1 MVKLL
6 NIALGLSL
14 TVSPLALPV
23 KVEYIFREDSSTLI
37 SDVNRRIGSQSLG
50 REGITNRFYRYCER
64 PRLTMRAKQI
74 KVERV
79 DRYSIYCGRKVL
91 HGWTFSQRGN
101 RQSKRIRAYLYD
113 REGYLMDER
122 ELSLRKY
129 DRRGSSRQVTLF
141 VSPKVGS
148 VTIERI
154 KSHRSRYRYE
164 RRNREE
170 YDDDDD

>member
-1 MVKLL
+1 LRLL

-14 TVSPLALPV
+14 AISPLALPV
-23 KVEYIFREDSSTLI
+23 KAQYIWGADSSTLV
-37 SDVNRRIGSQSLG
+37 SDGNQRIARESPRQEG
-50 REGITNRFYRYCER
+50 RTKRFYRYCER
-64 PRLTMRAKQI
+64 PRLIRRAKKL
-74 KVERV
+74 KVERIY
-79 DRYSIYCGRKVL
+79 RYSIYCGRKVV

-101 RQSKRIRAYLYD
+101 RHSQRLRAYLYSRD
-113 REGYLMDER
+113 GYLIDER

-129 DRRGSSRQVTLF
+129 DRRSSSRRANLF

-154 KSHRSRYRYE
+154 EANRDRYRYE